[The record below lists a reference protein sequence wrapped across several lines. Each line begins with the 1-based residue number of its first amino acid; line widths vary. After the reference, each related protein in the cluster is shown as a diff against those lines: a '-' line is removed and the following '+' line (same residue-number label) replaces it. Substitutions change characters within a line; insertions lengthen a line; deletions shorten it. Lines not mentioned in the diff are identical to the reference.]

1 MHYRLL
7 LAGAIALSG
16 CGQKSFAAPAS
27 ARTSASPDDT
37 FACVKKQLG
46 ELGYK
51 QTSSDVA
58 EHRITA
64 TKIDYK
70 SRRPDVQFRRM
81 LNKLDVDV
89 SAEADG
95 QTSIQALGRTFA
107 EYSTHRGPTEEEE
120 KASDQV
126 ASDAQ
131 TLLER
136 CRS

>member
-1 MHYRLL
+1 MTEDNLTR
-7 LAGAIALSG
+7 AEAQNRATQLSG
-16 CGQKSFAAPAS
+16 VSYTVALDLTTGDENYNKDIWAARGTIEVEDIGQLS
-27 ARTSASPDDT
+27 
-37 FACVKKQLG
+37 
-46 ELGYK
+46 
-51 QTSSDVA
+51 
-58 EHRITA
+58 
-64 TKIDYK
+64 
-70 SRRPDVQFRRM
+70 RM